1 MKDTFQIVAVVATD
15 WCYYEA
21 DRPISKPDKMFTL
34 IDGLIVVLLIHED
47 DDKVVIAHQYFEEE
61 EKVRHTTVISKFS
74 ITERLDF
81 NFSDG
86 VCTTKEHEIEDV
98 EVD

>member
-1 MKDTFQIVAVVATD
+1 MKEQFQIVAVVATD

-21 DRPISKPDKMFTL
+21 DRPISKPEKMFTL
-34 IDGLIVVLLIHED
+34 IDGLIVGLLIYED
-47 DDKVVIAHQYFEEE
+47 DDKLVIAHQYFEEE

-86 VCTTKEHEIEDV
+86 TSQIQEHEIEDLI
-98 EVD
+98 